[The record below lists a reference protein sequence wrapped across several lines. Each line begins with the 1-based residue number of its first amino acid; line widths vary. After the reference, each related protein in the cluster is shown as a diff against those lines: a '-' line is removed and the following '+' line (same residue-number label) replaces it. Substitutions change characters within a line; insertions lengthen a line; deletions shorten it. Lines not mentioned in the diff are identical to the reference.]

1 MKLLSALAAVLILTA
16 IGLAGGSSGGLQSLF
31 GIWIPY
37 LAVAVFIAGIVAK
50 VISWGQS
57 PVPFRIPTTCGQQR
71 ALPWIPNDSLEA
83 PHTTG
88 AVLKRMFLEVFLFRT
103 LFRNTRMKLQDG
115 NLVYGSTKWLWLG
128 ALAFHYAFLTI
139 LIRHLRFFLEPVPA
153 LIAMMDKA
161 DSFFQI
167 GLPPMYQT
175 DAVIFAALAFL
186 LARRLFE
193 PQVRYISFASDFFP
207 LLLIAGIATTGI
219 LMRYFIR
226 VDVTAIKQLAMSLA
240 TFAPAL
246 PKEGIGSLFFA
257 HLFLICA
264 LLVYFPFS
272 KLLHA
277 PGIFLSPTRNLAN
290 TSREV
295 RHVNPWNYPVKVH
308 TYEEWEEEFHVPM
321 KKAGFPLEK
330 EYKE

>member
-1 MKLLSALAAVLILTA
+1 MKLLSALAAVVFLTA

-37 LAVAVFIAGIVAK
+37 LAVATFIVGIAAQ
-50 VISWGQS
+50 VISWGRS

-83 PHTTG
+83 PHTTFG
-88 AVLKRMFLEVFLFRT
+88 VLKRMFLEVFLFRS
-103 LFRNTRMKLQDG
+103 LFRNTRMKLRDG
-115 NLVYGSTKWLWLG
+115 NVVYGSTKWLWLG
-128 ALAFHYAFLTI
+128 GLVFHYAFFTI
-139 LIRHLRFFLEPVPA
+139 LIRHLRFFLEPVPGLIVA
-153 LIAMMDKA
+153 LDMA
-161 DSFFQI
+161 DGFLQI
-167 GLPPMYQT
+167 GLPAMYLT
-175 DAVIFAALAFL
+175 DAAIFAALVFL

-207 LLLIAGIATTGI
+207 LLLIAAIAITGV

-240 TFAPAL
+240 TFSPAV
-246 PKEGIGSLFFA
+246 PAGVGSLFFA
-257 HLFLICA
+257 HLFLICV
-264 LLVYFPFS
+264 LLAYFPFS

-277 PGIFLSPTRNLAN
+277 PGVFMSPTRNLAN
-290 TSREV
+290 TSREE

>member
-16 IGLAGGSSGGLQSLF
+16 IGLAGGSSGGMQSLF

-37 LAVAVFIAGIVAK
+37 LAVATFLAGIVAQ
-50 VISWGQS
+50 VIRWGRS

-71 ALPWIPNDSLEA
+71 ALPWIKNDCLEA

-88 AVLKRMFLEVFLFRT
+88 AVLKRMFLEVFLFRS
-103 LFRNTRMKLQDG
+103 LFRNTRMKLVGG

-128 ALAFHYAFLTI
+128 ALAFHYAFFTI
-139 LIRHLRFFLEPVPA
+139 LIRHLRFFLEPVPG
-153 LIAMMDKA
+153 LIAAMDQA

-175 DAVIFAALAFL
+175 DAVILAALAFL
-186 LARRLFE
+186 LARRIFE
-193 PQVRYISFASDFFP
+193 PQVRYISFASDYFP
-207 LLLIAGIATTGI
+207 LFLIGGIATTGI
-219 LMRYFIR
+219 LMRYFVR
-226 VDVTAIKQLAMSLA
+226 VDVTAIKQLAMGLA
-240 TFAPAL
+240 TFSPAV
-246 PKEGIGSLFFA
+246 PAGVGSLFFA
-257 HLFLICA
+257 HLFLICV
-264 LLVYFPFS
+264 LLAYFPFS

-277 PGIFLSPTRNLAN
+277 PGVFLSPTRNLAN
-290 TSREV
+290 NSREV
-295 RHVNPWNYPVKVH
+295 RHVNPWNPTVKVH

>member
-1 MKLLSALAAVLILTA
+1 MKLLSALAAVVILTA

-50 VISWGQS
+50 VISWGKS

-71 ALPWIPNDSLEA
+71 ALPWIPNDALEA

-88 AVLKRMFLEVFLFRT
+88 AVLKRMFLEVFLFRS

-139 LIRHLRFFLEPVPA
+139 LVRHLRFFLEPVPA

-207 LLLIAGIATTGI
+207 LLLIAAIATTGV
-219 LMRYFIR
+219 LMRYFVR

-240 TFAPAL
+240 TFSPAV
-246 PKEGIGSLFFA
+246 PAGVGSLFFA
-257 HLFLICA
+257 HLFLICM
-264 LLVYFPFS
+264 LLAYFPFS

-290 TSREV
+290 TSREE

>member
-1 MKLLSALAAVLILTA
+1 MKLLSALAAVVILTA

-37 LAVAVFIAGIVAK
+37 LAVATFIVGIALQ
-50 VISWGQS
+50 VIRWGRS

-71 ALPWIPNDSLEA
+71 ALPWIPNDSLDN

-88 AVLKRMFLEVFLFRT
+88 AVLKRMFLEVFLFRS

-128 ALAFHYAFLTI
+128 ALAFHYAFFTI

-175 DAVIFAALAFL
+175 DAVILAALVFL

-193 PQVRYISFASDFFP
+193 PQVRYISFTSDFFP
-207 LLLIAGIATTGI
+207 LLLIGAIAITGI
-219 LMRYFIR
+219 LMRYFVR

-240 TFAPAL
+240 TFSPAV
-246 PKEGIGSLFFA
+246 PTGVGSLFFA
-257 HLFLICA
+257 HLFLICV
-264 LLVYFPFS
+264 LLASFPFS

-277 PGIFLSPTRNLAN
+277 PGVFMSPTRNLAN
-290 TSREV
+290 TSREE

-321 KKAGFPLEK
+321 KKAGFTLEK

>member
-1 MKLLSALAAVLILTA
+1 MKLLSALAAVVILTA
-16 IGLAGGSSGGLQSLF
+16 IGLAGGSSGGLQPLF

-37 LAVAVFIAGIVAK
+37 VAVATFIVGIVLQ
-50 VISWGQS
+50 VIRWGRS
-57 PVPFRIPTTCGQQR
+57 AVPFRIPTTCGQQR

-88 AVLKRMFLEVFLFRT
+88 AVLKRMFLEVFLFRS
-103 LFRNTRMKLQDG
+103 LFRNTRMKIQDG
-115 NLVYGSTKWLWLG
+115 NAVYGSTKWLWLG
-128 ALAFHYAFLTI
+128 GLAFHYAFFTI
-139 LIRHLRFFLEPVPA
+139 LIRHLRFFMEPVPA
-153 LIAMMDKA
+153 LIGAMDKA
-161 DSFFQI
+161 DSLFQI

-175 DAVIFAALAFL
+175 DAVILAALAFL

-207 LLLIAGIATTGI
+207 LLLIGAIATTGV
-219 LMRYFIR
+219 LMRYFVR

-240 TFAPAL
+240 TFSPAV
-246 PKEGIGSLFFA
+246 PAGVGALFFA
-257 HLFLICA
+257 HLFLICI
-264 LLVYFPFS
+264 LLAYFPFS

-277 PGIFLSPTRNLAN
+277 PGVFMSPTRNLAN
-290 TSREV
+290 NSREV
-295 RHVNPWNYPVKVH
+295 RHINPWNPTVKFH

>member
-1 MKLLSALAAVLILTA
+1 VLRWA
-16 IGLAGGSSGGLQSLF
+16 R
-31 GIWIPY
+31 
-37 LAVAVFIAGIVAK
+37 
-50 VISWGQS
+50 S

-71 ALPWIPNDSLEA
+71 ALPWIENDCLEA

-88 AVLKRMFLEVFLFRT
+88 AVLKRMFLEVFLFRS
-103 LFRNTRMKLQDG
+103 LFRNTRMKLVGG
-115 NLVYGSTKWLWLG
+115 NAVYGSTKWLWLG
-128 ALAFHYAFLTI
+128 ALAFHYAFFTI
-139 LIRHLRFFLEPVPA
+139 LIRHLRFFLEPVPGLVGA
-153 LIAMMDKA
+153 LDRA

-175 DAVIFAALAFL
+175 DAVILAALAFL

-207 LLLIAGIATTGI
+207 LFLIGGIATTGI
-219 LMRYFIR
+219 LMRYFVR
-226 VDVTAIKQLAMSLA
+226 VDVTAIKQLAMGLA
-240 TFAPAL
+240 TFSPSVPPGVGA
-246 PKEGIGSLFFA
+246 LFFA

-264 LLVYFPFS
+264 LLAYFPFS

-277 PGIFLSPTRNLAN
+277 PGVFLSPTRNLAN
-290 TSREV
+290 NSREV
-295 RHVNPWNYPVKVH
+295 RHINPWNPTVKFH

>member
-1 MKLLSALAAVLILTA
+1 VAILTA
-16 IGLAGGSSGGLQSLF
+16 VGLAGGSSGGLQSLF

-37 LAVAVFIAGIVAK
+37 AAVATFIFGIAAAVIRWAK
-50 VISWGQS
+50 S

-71 ALPWIPNDSLEA
+71 ALPWIENDCLEA

-88 AVLKRMFLEVFLFRT
+88 AVLKRMFLEVFLFRS
-103 LFRNTRMKLQDG
+103 LFRNTRMKLVDG
-115 NLVYGSTKWLWLG
+115 NIVYGSTKWLWLG
-128 ALAFHYAFLTI
+128 ALAFHYAFFTI
-139 LIRHLRFFLEPVPA
+139 LIRHLRFFLEPVPG
-153 LIAMMDKA
+153 LIAAMDRA

-167 GLPPMYQT
+167 GLPAMYQT
-175 DAVIFAALAFL
+175 DAVILAALAFL

-207 LLLIAGIATTGI
+207 LVLIAAIATTGI
-219 LMRYFIR
+219 LMRYFVR
-226 VDVTAIKQLAMSLA
+226 VDVTAVKQLAMGLA
-240 TFAPAL
+240 TFAPSVPQGVGA
-246 PKEGIGSLFFA
+246 LFFA
-257 HLFLICA
+257 HLFLVCA
-264 LLVYFPFS
+264 LLAYFPFS

-277 PGIFLSPTRNLAN
+277 PGVFLSPTRNLAN
-290 TSREV
+290 NSREV
-295 RHVNPWNYPVKVH
+295 RHVNPWNPPVKVH

>member
-1 MKLLSALAAVLILTA
+1 MKLLSALAAVAILTA

-31 GIWIPY
+31 GVWIPY
-37 LAVAVFIAGIVAK
+37 AAVATFLAGIVAQ
-50 VISWGQS
+50 VIRWAKS

-71 ALPWIPNDSLEA
+71 ALPWITNDCLEA

-88 AVLKRMFLEVFLFRT
+88 AVLKRMFLEVFLFRS
-103 LFRNTRMKLQDG
+103 LFRNTRMKLVGG
-115 NLVYGSTKWLWLG
+115 NAVYGSTKWLWLG
-128 ALAFHYAFLTI
+128 ALAFHYAFFTI
-139 LIRHLRFFLEPVPA
+139 LIRHLRFFLEPVPG
-153 LIAMMDKA
+153 LIAAMDQA

-175 DAVIFAALAFL
+175 DAVILAALAFL

-207 LLLIAGIATTGI
+207 LVLIGGIATTGI
-219 LMRYFIR
+219 LMRYFVR

-240 TFAPAL
+240 TFSPSVPQGVGA
-246 PKEGIGSLFFA
+246 LFFA
-257 HLFLICA
+257 HLFLVCA
-264 LLVYFPFS
+264 LLAYFPFS

-277 PGIFLSPTRNLAN
+277 PGVFLSPTRNLAN

-295 RHVNPWNYPVKVH
+295 RHVNPWNPPVKVH
-308 TYEEWEEEFHVPM
+308 TYEEWEEEFH
-321 KKAGFPLEK
+321 KALKSADFPLEK

>member
-1 MKLLSALAAVLILTA
+1 MKLLSALAAVAVLTA

-37 LAVAVFIAGIVAK
+37 AAVATFIAGIVAQVVRWAK
-50 VISWGQS
+50 S

-71 ALPWIPNDSLEA
+71 ALPWIRNDCLEA

-88 AVLKRMFLEVFLFRT
+88 AVLKRMFLEVFLFRS
-103 LFRNTRMKLQDG
+103 LFRNTRLKIVGG
-115 NLVYGSTKWLWLG
+115 NAVYGSTKWLWLG
-128 ALAFHYAFLTI
+128 ALAFHYAFFTI
-139 LIRHLRFFLEPVPA
+139 LIRHLRFFLEPVPG
-153 LIAMMDKA
+153 LISAMDKA
-161 DSFFQI
+161 DGFFQI
-167 GLPPMYQT
+167 GLPPVYQT
-175 DAVIFAALAFL
+175 DAVILAALTFL
-186 LARRLFE
+186 LARRIFE

-207 LLLIAGIATTGI
+207 LLLIGGIATTGI
-219 LMRYFIR
+219 LMRYFVR
-226 VDVTAIKQLAMSLA
+226 VDVTAIKQLAMGLA
-240 TFAPAL
+240 TFSPAV
-246 PKEGIGSLFFA
+246 PQGVGALFFA
-257 HLFLICA
+257 HLFLVSV
-264 LLVYFPFS
+264 LLAYFPFS

-277 PGIFLSPTRNLAN
+277 PGVFLSPTRNLAN

-321 KKAGFPLEK
+321 AKAGFPLEK

>member
-16 IGLAGGSSGGLQSLF
+16 IGLAGGSSGGMQSLF

-37 LAVAVFIAGIVAK
+37 LAVATFLAGIVAQA
-50 VISWGQS
+50 IRWGRS

-71 ALPWIPNDSLEA
+71 ALPWIKNDCLEA

-88 AVLKRMFLEVFLFRT
+88 AVLKRMFLEVFLFRS

-128 ALAFHYAFLTI
+128 ALAFHYAFFTI
-139 LIRHLRFFLEPVPA
+139 LIRHLRFFLEPVPG
-153 LIAMMDKA
+153 LIAGLDKA

-175 DAVIFAALAFL
+175 DAVILAALGFL
-186 LARRLFE
+186 LARRIFE

-207 LLLIAGIATTGI
+207 LFLIGGIATTGI
-219 LMRYFIR
+219 LMRYFVR
-226 VDVTAIKQLAMSLA
+226 VDVTAIKQLAMGLA
-240 TFAPAL
+240 TFSPAV
-246 PKEGIGSLFFA
+246 PAGVGSLFFA
-257 HLFLICA
+257 HLFLICS

-277 PGIFLSPTRNLAN
+277 PGVFLSPTRNLAN
-290 TSREV
+290 NSREV
-295 RHVNPWNYPVKVH
+295 RHINPWNPTVKFH

>member
-1 MKLLSALAAVLILTA
+1 MKLLSALAAVVILTA

-37 LAVAVFIAGIVAK
+37 LAVAAFIGGIILA
-50 VISWGQS
+50 VIRWGRS
-57 PVPFRIPTTCGQQR
+57 AVPFRIPTTCGQQR
-71 ALPWIPNDSLEA
+71 ALPWIKNDCLEA
-83 PHTTG
+83 PHTTS
-88 AVLKRMFLEVFLFRT
+88 AVLGRMFLEVFLFRT

-115 NLVYGSTKWLWLG
+115 NAVYGSTKWLWLG
-128 ALAFHYAFLTI
+128 ALAFHYAFFTI
-139 LIRHLRFFLEPVPA
+139 LIRHLRFFLEPVPGV
-153 LIAMMDKA
+153 IAFLDAA

-175 DAVIFAALAFL
+175 DAVILAALTFL
-186 LARRLFE
+186 LLRRVFE

-207 LLLIAGIATTGI
+207 LFLIGGIATTGV

-226 VDVTAIKQLAMSLA
+226 VDVTAIKQLAMGLA
-240 TFAPAL
+240 TFSPAV
-246 PKEGIGSLFFA
+246 PAGVGPLFFA
-257 HLFLICA
+257 HLFLICM
-264 LLVYFPFS
+264 LLAYFPFS

-277 PGIFLSPTRNLAN
+277 PGVFLSPTRNLAN
-290 TSREV
+290 NSREV
-295 RHVNPWNYPVKVH
+295 RHINPWNPPVKVH

>member
-1 MKLLSALAAVLILTA
+1 MKLLSALAAVAILTA

-31 GIWIPY
+31 GVWIPY
-37 LAVAVFIAGIVAK
+37 AAVATFLAGIVAQ
-50 VISWGQS
+50 VIRWAKS

-71 ALPWIPNDSLEA
+71 ALPWITNDCLEA

-88 AVLKRMFLEVFLFRT
+88 AVLKRMFLEVFLFRS
-103 LFRNTRMKLQDG
+103 LFRNTRMKLVGG
-115 NLVYGSTKWLWLG
+115 NAVYGSTKWLWLG
-128 ALAFHYAFLTI
+128 ALAFHYAFFTI
-139 LIRHLRFFLEPVPA
+139 LIRHLRFFLEPVPG
-153 LIAMMDKA
+153 LIAAMDQA

-175 DAVIFAALAFL
+175 DAVILAALAFL

-207 LLLIAGIATTGI
+207 LVLIGGIATTGI
-219 LMRYFIR
+219 LMRYFVR
-226 VDVTAIKQLAMSLA
+226 VDVTAIKQLAMGLA
-240 TFAPAL
+240 TFSPAV
-246 PKEGIGSLFFA
+246 PQGVGALFFA
-257 HLFLICA
+257 HLFLICV
-264 LLVYFPFS
+264 LRVYFPFS

-277 PGIFLSPTRNLAN
+277 PGVFLSPTRNLAN

-321 KKAGFPLEK
+321 AKAGFPLEK

>member
-1 MKLLSALAAVLILTA
+1 MKLLSALAAVVILTA

-88 AVLKRMFLEVFLFRT
+88 AVLKRMFLEVFLFRS

-207 LLLIAGIATTGI
+207 LLLIGAIATTGV
-219 LMRYFIR
+219 LMRYFVR

-240 TFAPAL
+240 TFSPAV
-246 PKEGIGSLFFA
+246 PAGVGSLFFA
-257 HLFLICA
+257 HLFLICM
-264 LLVYFPFS
+264 LLAYFPFS

>member
-1 MKLLSALAAVLILTA
+1 MKLLSALAAVVILTA
-16 IGLAGGSSGGLQSLF
+16 IGLAGGSSGGLQPLF

-37 LAVAVFIAGIVAK
+37 LAVAMFIGGTVMA
-50 VISWGQS
+50 VIRWGRS

-71 ALPWIPNDSLEA
+71 ALPWIPNDSLDN

-88 AVLKRMFLEVFLFRT
+88 AVLKRMFLEVFLFRS
-103 LFRNTRMKLQDG
+103 LFRNTRMKLQNG

-128 ALAFHYAFLTI
+128 ALAFHYAFFTI

-153 LIAMMDKA
+153 LIAAMDKA
-161 DSFFQI
+161 DGFFQV
-167 GLPPMYQT
+167 GLPSMYQT
-175 DAVIFAALAFL
+175 DAVILAALGFL
-186 LARRLFE
+186 LARRLLE

-207 LLLIAGIATTGI
+207 LLLIGAIAVTGV
-219 LMRYFIR
+219 LMRYFVR

-240 TFAPAL
+240 TFSPAV
-246 PKEGIGSLFFA
+246 PAGVGALFFA

-264 LLVYFPFS
+264 LLAYFPFS

-277 PGIFLSPTRNLAN
+277 PGVFMSPTRNLAN
-290 TSREV
+290 NSREV
-295 RHVNPWNYPVKVH
+295 RHINPWNPDVKVH

>member
-1 MKLLSALAAVLILTA
+1 MKLLSALAAVAILTA
-16 IGLAGGSSGGLQSLF
+16 IGLAGGSSGGLQQLF

-37 LAVAVFIAGIVAK
+37 VAVAIFILGIAAQVLR
-50 VISWGQS
+50 WGRS

-71 ALPWIPNDSLEA
+71 ALPWIPNDSLDN

-88 AVLKRMFLEVFLFRT
+88 GVLKRMFLEVFLFRS

-128 ALAFHYAFLTI
+128 ALAFHYAFFTI
-139 LIRHLRFFLEPVPA
+139 LIRHLRFFLEPVPS
-153 LIAMMDKA
+153 LIAAMDRA

-167 GLPPMYQT
+167 GLPAMYQT
-175 DAVIFAALAFL
+175 DAVLLAALGFL

-207 LLLIAGIATTGI
+207 LLLIGAIATTGV
-219 LMRYFIR
+219 LMRYFVR

-240 TFAPAL
+240 TFSPAV
-246 PKEGIGSLFFA
+246 PAGVGSLFFA

-264 LLVYFPFS
+264 LLAYFPFS

-277 PGIFLSPTRNLAN
+277 PGVFMSPTRNLAN
-290 TSREV
+290 NSREV
-295 RHVNPWNYPVKVH
+295 RHINPWNPVVKVH

>member
-1 MKLLSALAAVLILTA
+1 MKLLSALAAVVVLTA
-16 IGLAGGSSGGLQSLF
+16 IGLAAGSSGGLQSLF

-37 LAVAVFIAGIVAK
+37 LAVAIFIVGIVLQ
-50 VISWGQS
+50 VLRWGRS

-88 AVLKRMFLEVFLFRT
+88 AVLKRMFLEVFLFRS

-128 ALAFHYAFLTI
+128 ALAFHYAFFTI

-153 LIAMMDKA
+153 VIAALDKA
-161 DSFFQI
+161 DGFFQI
-167 GLPPMYQT
+167 GLPAMYLT
-175 DAVIFAALAFL
+175 DAVIFVALAFL

-207 LLLIAGIATTGI
+207 LLLIGAIAITGV
-219 LMRYFIR
+219 LMRYFVR
-226 VDVTAIKQLAMSLA
+226 VDVTAVKQLAMSLV
-240 TFAPAL
+240 TFSPAV
-246 PKEGIGSLFFA
+246 PAGVGPLFFA
-257 HLFLICA
+257 HLFLICV
-264 LLVYFPFS
+264 LLASFPFS

-277 PGIFLSPTRNLAN
+277 PGVFLSPTRNLAN
-290 TSREV
+290 TSREE

-308 TYEEWEEEFHVPM
+308 TYEEWEEEFHVAL
-321 KKAGFPLEK
+321 KKSGFPLEK
-330 EYKE
+330 EYQE

>member
-1 MKLLSALAAVLILTA
+1 MKLLSALAAVVILTA

-37 LAVAVFIAGIVAK
+37 LAVAIFIVGIVSQ
-50 VISWGQS
+50 VIRWGKS

-71 ALPWIPNDSLEA
+71 ALPWIPNDKLEA

-88 AVLKRMFLEVFLFRT
+88 AVLMRMFLEVFLFRS

-115 NLVYGSTKWLWLG
+115 NIVYGSTKWLWLG
-128 ALAFHYAFLTI
+128 GLAFHYAFFTI

-153 LIAMMDKA
+153 VISVMDRA

-175 DAVIFAALAFL
+175 DAVILAALGFL

-193 PQVRYISFASDFFP
+193 PQVRYISFVSDFFP
-207 LLLIAGIATTGI
+207 LLLIGAIASTGM
-219 LMRYFIR
+219 LMRYFVR

-240 TFAPAL
+240 TFSPTIPA
-246 PKEGIGSLFFA
+246 GVGALFFA

-264 LLVYFPFS
+264 LLAYFPFS

-277 PGIFLSPTRNLAN
+277 PGVFLSPTRNLAN
-290 TSREV
+290 NSREV
-295 RHVNPWNYPVKVH
+295 RHINPWNPQVKVH
-308 TYEEWEEEFHVPM
+308 TYEEWEEEFHVVL

>member
-1 MKLLSALAAVLILTA
+1 VAILTA
-16 IGLAGGSSGGLQSLF
+16 VGLAGGSSGGLQAVF

-37 LAVAVFIAGIVAK
+37 AAVATFIVGIAAQVVRWAK
-50 VISWGQS
+50 S

-71 ALPWIPNDSLEA
+71 ALSWIENDALDN

-88 AVLKRMFLEVFLFRT
+88 GVLKRMFLEVFLFRS
-103 LFRNTRMKLQDG
+103 LFRNTRTKLVDG
-115 NLVYGSTKWLWLG
+115 NAVYGSTKWLWLG
-128 ALAFHYAFLTI
+128 ALAFHYAFFVI
-139 LIRHLRFFLEPVPA
+139 LIRHLRFFLQPVPGLISA
-153 LIAMMDKA
+153 LDAG

-167 GLPPMYQT
+167 GLPPLYQT
-175 DAVIFAALAFL
+175 DLVILAALTFL

-207 LLLIAGIATTGI
+207 LVLIGAIATTGA
-219 LMRYFIR
+219 LMRYFVR
-226 VDVTAIKQLAMSLA
+226 VDVTAIKQFAMGLA
-240 TFAPAL
+240 TFSPAV
-246 PKEGIGSLFFA
+246 PQGVGALFFA
-257 HLFLICA
+257 HL
-264 LLVYFPFS
+264 LLVCTLLAYFPFS

-277 PGIFLSPTRNLAN
+277 PGVFLSPTRNLAN

-295 RHVNPWNYPVKVH
+295 RHINPWNPPVKVH

-321 KKAGFPLEK
+321 AKAGFPLEK

>member
-31 GIWIPY
+31 GILIPY
-37 LAVAVFIAGIVAK
+37 LAVAFFIVGV
-50 VISWGQS
+50 VMQVLRWGRS

-103 LFRNTRMKLQDG
+103 LFRNTRMKLHDG

-139 LIRHLRFFLEPVPA
+139 LVRHLRFFLEPIPA
-153 LIAMMDKA
+153 LIDIMDKA
-161 DSFFQI
+161 DGFLQI
-167 GLPPMYQT
+167 GLPSLYLT
-175 DAVIFAALAFL
+175 DAVILAALGFL
-186 LARRLFE
+186 LARRLLE
-193 PQVRYISFASDFFP
+193 PQVRYISFASDYFP

-226 VDVTAIKQLAMSLA
+226 VDVTAIKQLALSLA
-240 TFAPAL
+240 TFSPAV
-246 PKEGIGSLFFA
+246 PAGVGSLFFA
-257 HLFLICA
+257 HLFLICV
-264 LLVYFPFS
+264 LLAYFPFS

-295 RHVNPWNYPVKVH
+295 RHINPWNPTVKFH

>member
-1 MKLLSALAAVLILTA
+1 MKLLSALAAVVILTA

-37 LAVAVFIAGIVAK
+37 LAVATFIVGIVLQ
-50 VISWGQS
+50 VIRWGRS
-57 PVPFRIPTTCGQQR
+57 AVPFRIPTTCGQQR

-88 AVLKRMFLEVFLFRT
+88 AVLKRMFLEVFLFRS
-103 LFRNTRMKLQDG
+103 LFRNTRMKIQDG
-115 NLVYGSTKWLWLG
+115 NAVYGSTKWLWLG
-128 ALAFHYAFLTI
+128 ALAFHYAFFTI

-153 LIAMMDKA
+153 LIAAMDKA

-193 PQVRYISFASDFFP
+193 PQVRYISFTSDFFP
-207 LLLIAGIATTGI
+207 LLLIGAIAITGV
-219 LMRYFIR
+219 LMRYFVR

-240 TFAPAL
+240 TFSPAV
-246 PKEGIGSLFFA
+246 PAGVGSLFFA
-257 HLFLICA
+257 HLFLICV
-264 LLVYFPFS
+264 LLASFPFS

-277 PGIFLSPTRNLAN
+277 PGVFMSPTRNLAN
-290 TSREV
+290 NSREV
-295 RHVNPWNYPVKVH
+295 RHINPWNPPVKFH
-308 TYEEWEEEFHVPM
+308 TYEEWEEEFHVVL
-321 KKAGFPLEK
+321 KKSGFPLEK

>member
-1 MKLLSALAAVLILTA
+1 MKLLSALAAVAVLTA

-37 LAVAVFIAGIVAK
+37 LAVAVFLGGIVSA
-50 VISWGQS
+50 VIRWGRS
-57 PVPFRIPTTCGQQR
+57 AVPFRIPTTCGQQR
-71 ALPWIPNDSLEA
+71 ALPWIKNDCLEA

-103 LFRNTRMKLQDG
+103 LFRNTRMKLVDG
-115 NLVYGSTKWLWLG
+115 NVVYGSTKWLWLG
-128 ALAFHYAFLTI
+128 ALAFHYAFFTI
-139 LIRHLRFFLEPVPA
+139 LIRHLRFFLEPVPGV
-153 LIAMMDKA
+153 IAAMDKA

-167 GLPPMYQT
+167 GLPPLYQT
-175 DAVIFAALAFL
+175 DLVILAALAFL
-186 LARRLFE
+186 LLRRLFE

-207 LLLIAGIATTGI
+207 LALIGAIATTGV

-226 VDVTAIKQLAMSLA
+226 VDVTAIKQLAMGLA
-240 TFAPAL
+240 TFSPAV
-246 PKEGIGSLFFA
+246 PQGVGALFFA

-264 LLVYFPFS
+264 LLAYFPFS

-277 PGIFLSPTRNLAN
+277 PGVFLSPTRNLAN
-290 TSREV
+290 TSREK

-308 TYEEWEEEFHVPM
+308 TYEEWEEEFH
-321 KKAGFPLEK
+321 KALKSADFPLEK

>member
-1 MKLLSALAAVLILTA
+1 MKLLSALAAVVILTA

-37 LAVAVFIAGIVAK
+37 LAVATFILGVAAK
-50 VISWGQS
+50 VISWGKS

-88 AVLKRMFLEVFLFRT
+88 AVLKRMFLEVFLFRS
-103 LFRNTRMKLQDG
+103 LFRNTRMKLRDG
-115 NLVYGSTKWLWLG
+115 NVVYGSTKWLWLG
-128 ALAFHYAFLTI
+128 GLAFHYAFFTI

-153 LIAMMDKA
+153 LIVAMDMA
-161 DSFFQI
+161 DSFLQI
-167 GLPPMYQT
+167 GLPAMYLT
-175 DAVIFAALAFL
+175 DAVILAALAFL

-207 LLLIAGIATTGI
+207 LLLIAGIATTGV

-240 TFAPAL
+240 TFSPAV
-246 PKEGIGSLFFA
+246 PAGVGALFFA
-257 HLFLICA
+257 HLFLICV
-264 LLVYFPFS
+264 LLAYFPFS

-277 PGIFLSPTRNLAN
+277 PGVFMSPTRNLAN
-290 TSREV
+290 NSREV
-295 RHVNPWNYPVKVH
+295 RHINPWNPVVKLH
-308 TYEEWEEEFHVPM
+308 SYEEWEEEFHVPM
-321 KKAGFPLEK
+321 KKAGYPLEK

>member
-1 MKLLSALAAVLILTA
+1 MKLLSALAAVVILTA

-37 LAVAVFIAGIVAK
+37 LAVAIFIVGVVSQ
-50 VISWGQS
+50 VIRWGKS

-71 ALPWIPNDSLEA
+71 ALPWIPNDKLEA

-88 AVLKRMFLEVFLFRT
+88 AVLMRMFLEVFLFRS

-115 NLVYGSTKWLWLG
+115 NVVYGSTKWLWLG
-128 ALAFHYAFLTI
+128 GLAFHYAFFTI

-153 LIAMMDKA
+153 VIAVMDKA

-193 PQVRYISFASDFFP
+193 PQVRYISFTSDYFP
-207 LLLIAGIATTGI
+207 LLLIGAIATTGV
-219 LMRYFIR
+219 LMRYLVR

-240 TFAPAL
+240 TFSPAV
-246 PKEGIGSLFFA
+246 PAGVGSLFFA
-257 HLFLICA
+257 HLFLICT
-264 LLVYFPFS
+264 LLAYFPFS

-277 PGIFLSPTRNLAN
+277 PGVFMSPTRNLAN
-290 TSREV
+290 NSREV
-295 RHVNPWNYPVKVH
+295 RHINPWNPTVKFH

>member
-1 MKLLSALAAVLILTA
+1 
-16 IGLAGGSSGGLQSLF
+16 LF

-37 LAVAVFIAGIVAK
+37 LAVATFIGGIALQVMR
-50 VISWGQS
+50 WGRS
-57 PVPFRIPTTCGQQR
+57 AVPFRIPTTCGQQR

-88 AVLKRMFLEVFLFRT
+88 AVLKRMFLEVFLFRS

-128 ALAFHYAFLTI
+128 ALAFHYAFFTI

-153 LIAMMDKA
+153 LISVMDKA

-167 GLPPMYQT
+167 GLPPLYQT
-175 DAVIFAALAFL
+175 DAVIFVALAFL
-186 LARRLFE
+186 LARRLSE
-193 PQVRYISFASDFFP
+193 PQVRYISFTSDFFP
-207 LLLIAGIATTGI
+207 LLLIGAIATTGI
-219 LMRYFIR
+219 LMRYFVR

-240 TFAPAL
+240 TFSPAV
-246 PKEGIGSLFFA
+246 PAGVGALFFA
-257 HLFLICA
+257 HLFLICV
-264 LLVYFPFS
+264 LLASFPFS

-277 PGIFLSPTRNLAN
+277 PGVFMSPTRNLAN
-290 TSREV
+290 NSREV
-295 RHVNPWNYPVKVH
+295 RHINPWNPVVKVH
-308 TYEEWEEEFHVPM
+308 TYEEWEEEFHVAM